1 MQLSQK
7 RKPKITELVAEP
19 ASLILIGMRFAG
31 PDLLRR
37 STEMPA
43 IALGLICLVDRA
55 GFSFLMAR
63 GAASVAHRW
72 YGYGSSVRTGTRRSP
87 AAVGT
92 ITIAAG
98 S

>member
-7 RKPKITELVAEP
+7 QKPKIPEVAAEP
-19 ASLILIGMRFAG
+19 ASLILIGMGFAG
-31 PDLLRR
+31 PGFLRS

-43 IALGLICLVDRA
+43 IAMGLICLADRA
-55 GFSFLMAR
+55 GSSFLMAG

-87 AAVGT
+87 AAVGI